1 MARTATHSDITNIN
15 SLPDE
20 LMLKVIKFAA
30 SGGERYDCPSWLR
43 GSFLGYNHNFI
54 LSVIS
59 KITRKF
65 QRISKDASLWRGNV
79 IINVPRADA
88 RLALRECINK
98 GTTFLKIRISSGGN
112 ISSNDLMDIY
122 KRCTNLEDLD
132 ILIDLDSWPMFPS
145 IAWKSMLYLDLHLT
159 KDIDPIK
166 FWGKD
171 MDAYLPNLLG
181 HTICTPKLHYTSHLQ
196 EVTAYLKP
204 EVKLPERLHKI
215 LQYKG
220 TDITMTS
227 IKCGTRMSH
236 QCKNRLE
243 MLNDGKML
251 EIGSATDSRRK
262 VANIAYE
269 LSRYRVLEDFKN
281 KLIYKSRRS

>member
-1 MARTATHSDITNIN
+1 MARTVTNSDITNIN

-20 LMLKVIKFAA
+20 LMLKVMKLAA
-30 SGGERYDCPSWLR
+30 SGGERGER
-43 GSFLGYNHNFI
+43 YNHNFI

-59 KITRKF
+59 KISRRF

-79 IINVPRADA
+79 VINVPRADA

-132 ILIDLDSWPMFPS
+132 ILIDLHSWPVFPS
-145 IAWKSMLYLDLHLT
+145 IAWESMLYLDLHLT

-166 FWGKD
+166 FWRKD
-171 MDAYLPNLLG
+171 MNAYLPNLLG
-181 HTICTPKLHYTSHLQ
+181 MTICTPKLHYISNLQ
-196 EVTAYLKP
+196 ELTAYLKP
-204 EVKLPERLHKI
+204 EVKLPEHLHKI

-227 IKCGTRMSH
+227 IKCGITRMSH
-236 QCKNRLE
+236 QCKNRFE

-251 EIGSATDSRRK
+251 EIGSATDSRRQL
-262 VANIAYE
+262 ARIAYE
-269 LSRYRVLEDFKN
+269 LSRY
-281 KLIYKSRRS
+281 KSRRS